1 MSSDKNSF
9 LRGLTCRT
17 NRTGLS
23 YRRKTKNIKS
33 ELEGFLVKKGCKES
47 GVSL

>member
-1 MSSDKNSF
+1 MGSDKNSF
-9 LRGLTCRT
+9 LMGLTCQT

-33 ELEGFLVKKGCKES
+33 ELGGFLMRKGCKMG